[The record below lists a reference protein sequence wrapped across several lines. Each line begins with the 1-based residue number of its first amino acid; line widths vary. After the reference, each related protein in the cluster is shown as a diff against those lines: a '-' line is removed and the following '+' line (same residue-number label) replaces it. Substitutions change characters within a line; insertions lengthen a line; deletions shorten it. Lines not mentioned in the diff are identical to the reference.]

1 MNKSEENFVEL
12 MRYLY
17 RLFLQSE
24 KESPPLIEGKPLT
37 VWELG
42 MELRD
47 IAHRLQ
53 FSHAQLVASE
63 VAEIA
68 YIAVVRDEMGVA
80 VKDLLALAEVLDPG
94 GEPQQ
99 EESNEQDDG

>member
-1 MNKSEENFVEL
+1 MNDDTAFSNADFHRMILDAYAKSHQPCATESLTEL
-12 MRYLY
+12 ELGQELRSIAY
-17 RLFLQSE
+17 RLE
-24 KESPPLIEGKPLT
+24 
-37 VWELG
+37 
-42 MELRD
+42 
-47 IAHRLQ
+47 

-68 YIAVVRDEMGVA
+68 YIGIVRDEVGVA

>member
-1 MNKSEENFVEL
+1 MNDNEKSGFTEVEL
-12 MRYLY
+12 GQELRSIAY
-17 RLFLQSE
+17 RLE
-24 KESPPLIEGKPLT
+24 
-37 VWELG
+37 
-42 MELRD
+42 
-47 IAHRLQ
+47 

-68 YIAVVRDEMGVA
+68 YIGIVRDEVGVA